1 MSGARRSGPATEAGI
16 QTIVDGS
23 HSRDELGRRWDALTS
38 AAYAIPHDRIDEREP
53 LLIERL
59 RVAQA
64 LGADGDRLEQSHAN
78 LLHYYYCDTGD
89 RRKVEVACRYWLAL
103 KQDRVTASSHDLHVL
118 MELGSALSIL
128 GRADEAGAQ
137 YRRALRL
144 AEEAH
149 GVGDRETYA
158 PLYQLAQHLH
168 NANRHDEAAELGERL
183 LAMRQNGQAGRWD
196 QPPWF
201 LRASY
206 RALGRLSDV
215 ERLIR
220 DELTERQQRAADER
234 DPRPGMLMRELAD
247 AVAAQ
252 GRLDEALTINRDAS
266 TQISAAYDA
275 MIERHER
282 WRADAEAQ
290 GQRTAGPISRMLDIG
305 VRGSYAALLRQ
316 TGRLAEAEAIYRDI
330 LAIQQAEPEESPL
343 MPGLPAV
350 GRALRAASRG
360 ERRSTVLAD
369 LAAVIREA
377 GRAAEAEPLAAEADA
392 LAACAA
398 TIRARVDRIW
408 ERRAALREREELV
421 SVAELRRLLAVPA

>member
-1 MSGARRSGPATEAGI
+1 M
-16 QTIVDGS
+16 DGS
-23 HSRDELGRRWDALTS
+23 QSRDELGRRWDELTS

-59 RVAQA
+59 RMAQA
-64 LGADGDRLEQSHAN
+64 LGADDSRLEQSHAN
-78 LLHYYYCDTGD
+78 LLRYYYCDTGD

-103 KQDRVTASSHDLHVL
+103 KRDRLTARSHDLHVL

-128 GRADEAGAQ
+128 GRPDEAEAQ

-158 PLYQLAQHLH
+158 PLSQLAQHLH

-183 LAMRQNGQAGRWD
+183 LAMRQHGQAGRWD
-196 QPPWF
+196 PPPWF

-234 DPRPGMLMRELAD
+234 DPGPGMLMSELAD

-252 GRLDEALTINRDAS
+252 GRLDEALTIKRDAS
-266 TQISAAYDA
+266 TQISAAFDA

-282 WRADAEAQ
+282 WRADAEAK
-290 GQRTAGPISRMLDIG
+290 GKRTAGPIRRMFDIG
-305 VRGSYAALLRQ
+305 VRRSYAALLRQ
-316 TGRLAEAEAIYRDI
+316 TGRLAEAEAVYRDI
-330 LAIQQAEPEESPL
+330 LAIQRAEPGEAPL
-343 MPGLPAV
+343 MPGAPAI
-350 GRALRAASRG
+350 GRALRAASNC

-369 LAAVIREA
+369 LAPVMREA
-377 GRAAEAEPLAAEADA
+377 GRDAEAESLSAEADA
-392 LAACAA
+392 LAANAA
-398 TIRARVDRIW
+398 TLRARVNRIW
-408 ERRAALREREELV
+408 ERQATLREREERI
-421 SVAELRRLLAVPA
+421 SVEALHRLLATPAW